1 MKIAI
6 IGAGPGGMAAAA
18 EAIKHNAEVTV
29 IENDGLGG
37 ACLQRG
43 CIPIKALI
51 AVCKILEKHKKAANF
66 GFTKLDAEID
76 YEKVFGRNEKV
87 IKSQENA
94 IELTF
99 KNSKVNLIKG
109 KAVVTGEGKIE
120 IISVDGTMQEITA
133 DKIILAVGSVPVKPK
148 MFDTSTSSVPNP
160 SESTDGFGFSN
171 KNIITS
177 DEVLKLKDVPKEM
190 LIVGGGVIGLEFA
203 YIFNAFG
210 CKVTVVEMMEHVLP
224 GIDTELAGTLAREL
238 KKKGINIL
246 TGTKVESV
254 AVKDG
259 KIEIIG
265 TEHSSV
271 PQEKKFIVDTVLVAI
286 GRAPN
291 SSGLTKGVSLDLDA
305 KGFVKVNKNFETSI
319 PDVYAIGDLIGN
331 PMLAHKASFDGN
343 MAVKAMFGEKID
355 VDYNNV
361 PGCIYTIPEV
371 ASVGLSEEAAKA
383 KNINYVAKK
392 YFNRALGIAWANE
405 EIEGFAKILVN
416 KDNNEIIGMHLLGTA
431 STELIGIGAVA
442 VKNKLKITDIAD
454 SIFPHPTFSENIY
467 EAANN

>member
-18 EAIKHNAEVTV
+18 HAVKHNAEVIV

-43 CIPIKALI
+43 CIPTKALI

-66 GFTKLDAEID
+66 GFTKLDAEIN
-76 YEKVFGRNEKV
+76 YENVFARNEKV

-99 KNSKVNLIKG
+99 KNSKINLIKG
-109 KAVVTGEGKIE
+109 RAVLMGEGKIE
-120 IISVDGTMQEITA
+120 IISADGTVQEIA
-133 DKIILAVGSVPVKPK
+133 IDKIILATGSVPVKPK
-148 MFDTSTSSVPNP
+148 IFD
-160 SESTDGFGFSN
+160 FSN

-177 DEVLKLKDVPKEM
+177 DEVLKLKDIPKEM

-203 YIFNAFG
+203 YIFNSFG
-210 CKVTVVEMMEHVLP
+210 CKVTVVEMMDQVLP
-224 GIDTELAGTLAREL
+224 GIDMELSGTLAREL
-238 KKKGINIL
+238 KKKGVNIL

-254 AVKDG
+254 VSKGDKIDVLTSKD
-259 KIEIIG
+259 
-265 TEHSSV
+265 T
-271 PQEKKFIVDTVLVAI
+271 FAVDTVLVAI

-291 SSGLTKGVSLDLDA
+291 SAGLVKVGARRAVPLLDTDA

-319 PDVYAIGDLIGN
+319 SNVYAIGDLIGN
-331 PMLAHKASFDGN
+331 PMLAHKASFDGI
-343 MAVKAMFGEKID
+343 MAVKAIFGEKID
-355 VDYNNV
+355 VDYSNV

-371 ASVGLSEEAAKA
+371 SSVGLSEEAAKA
-383 KNINYVAKK
+383 KNINYTVKK

-416 KDNNEIIGMHLLGTA
+416 KENNEIIGMHLLGSA
-431 STELIGIGAVA
+431 STELIGLGAVI
-442 VKNKLKITDIAD
+442 VKNKLKITDIAE
-454 SIFPHPTFSENIY
+454 SIFPHPTFSENIF
-467 EAANN
+467 EAAHS